1 MKMPFNKIVTMTKRN
16 HVYFGVTDSKK
27 IAVTL
32 EEAYVDLETIHER
45 FNNQQLEFSAL
56 ASGYLDPV
64 GRLKELSS
72 QISEIESEFEMT
84 TYIHATQD
92 PVY

>member
-1 MKMPFNKIVTMTKRN
+1 MPFNKNVTMTKRN
-16 HVYFGVTDSKK
+16 HIYFGATQSEK

-32 EEAYVDLETIHER
+32 KEAYVDLENIYDS
-45 FNNQQLEFSAL
+45 FNKQEIEFQAL
-56 ASGYLDPV
+56 ASGYLDPS
-64 GRLKELSS
+64 GSLKDLSS
-72 QISEIESEFEMT
+72 RISEIEKEFEMT